1 MLTYNQPMNKLSIF
15 SSILFW
21 SVFWVSLF
29 LVLAYITETH
39 GVREFGFDGWLGH
52 LHFGFFIF
60 FLNSI
65 AWFFPVYYL
74 EIISYIRKSQ
84 RETKHRED
92 EPYLY
97 DTSSFRNKIKNNFN
111 RHLERDKRQFIWHY
125 KDNIRVRREKTNKKQ
140 DNKEKPIE
148 SI

>member
-21 SVFWVSLF
+21 SVFWLSLF
-29 LVLAYITETH
+29 LVLAYITDTH

-84 RETKHRED
+84 RETEHRED

-97 DTSSFRNKIKNNFN
+97 DSSSFRNKIKNNFN

-125 KDNIRVRREKTNKKQ
+125 KDNIRVNREKIKEKQ
-140 DNKEKPIE
+140 DKKSKPIE
-148 SI
+148 NL